1 VIFLKISC
9 RFLLPVP
16 KTTTTTTTTKN
27 PAEEESV

>member
-16 KTTTTTTTTKN
+16 KTTTTTTTKN

>member
-16 KTTTTTTTTKN
+16 KTTTTKN